1 MQQVCTQRCPS
12 RSAASRSQFQLFSVV
27 PASRARAPQLRVRAD
42 AAAPASGAAN
52 APGKVVCIGE
62 ALFDLIADQKGVPR
76 EKVRSWKPYAGGA
89 PCNVA
94 VACSRLGLEVAFVT
108 ALGADKQGDELLA
121 LCKERGVN
129 VDGVQRL
136 ADHPTRDVYVTR
148 DDDGDRE
155 FAGFGLPG
163 IGSEYADAHIDPER
177 LPLDKITHGSVVVTG
192 TLGLSYPTTAL
203 ALRKAVKAA
212 KGVGATVLIDV
223 NWRPV
228 FWEDGAAAKRVIM
241 EYLQSADVIKL
252 SDADL
257 EALMDCSRTALV
269 GLTGVWIVI
278 GPATHM
284 QGISLALALINPGA
298 VAERFPN
305 ARGVLVT
312 AGQEGASYSFRS
324 PTKAEHSGVVPAFD
338 VGVTDTTGAGDAFTA
353 GFIYKMLQAGG
364 LDAISA
370 NPRLLKEAVVFA
382 SAAGASTC
390 TRAGAI
396 ESQPTLELVED
407 LFNTSAKWYNFW

>member
-257 EALMDCSRTALV
+257 EALM
-269 GLTGVWIVI
+269 
-278 GPATHM
+278 
-284 QGISLALALINPGA
+284 GISLALALINPGA

>member
-1 MQQVCTQRCPS
+1 M
-12 RSAASRSQFQLFSVV
+12 
-27 PASRARAPQLRVRAD
+27 ARLRVRAD
-42 AAAPASGAAN
+42 AAAPASAGVK

-94 VACSRLGLEVAFVT
+94 VACARLGLEVAFVT
-108 ALGADKQGDELLA
+108 ALGADKQGDELLEV
-121 LCKERGVN
+121 CRERGVN

-136 ADHPTRDVYVTR
+136 VGHPTRDVYVTR
-148 DDDGDRE
+148 DEDGDRE

-163 IGSEYADAHIDPER
+163 IGSEYADAHIDPDR

-203 ALRKAVKAA
+203 ALRTAVKAA
-212 KGVGATVLIDV
+212 RGVGATVLIDV

-228 FWEDGAAAKRVIM
+228 FWEDQAAAKRVIM

-257 EALMDCSRTALV
+257 EALM
-269 GLTGVWIVI
+269 
-278 GPATHM
+278 
-284 QGISLALALINPGA
+284 GISLALALINPGA

-305 ARGVLVT
+305 ARGILIT

-353 GFIYKMLQAGG
+353 GFIFKMLQAGG

-407 LFNTSAKWYNFW
+407 LFNTSLKWYNFW